1 MFFDKLFVRI
11 KGELLSLKE
20 DLSAE
25 EDLRGR
31 AEVLLRRLE
40 GKPGGIEENATDE
53 RNAGS
58 AASELYKNETSGTDV
73 PADLRKE
80 WEDLM
85 RRREEK
91 KTKSDGNPPPPNPRE
106 LG

>member
-31 AEVLLRRLE
+31 AEILLRRLE
-40 GKPGGIEENATDE
+40 GKPGSGEENAAE
-53 RNAGS
+53 GQSAGLT
-58 AASELYKNETSGTDV
+58 AAELRKKQTSRTDV
-73 PADLRKE
+73 PAELRKE

-85 RRREEK
+85 RRKEEK
-91 KTKSDGNPPPPNPRE
+91 TATSDGDVPPPNPRE

>member
-25 EDLRGR
+25 DDLRGR
-31 AEVLLRRLE
+31 AEILLRRLE
-40 GKPGGIEENATDE
+40 GKPGGVEENATDE
-53 RNAGS
+53 RRTALTGGES
-58 AASELYKNETSGTDV
+58 RQAEPTRTEV
-73 PADLRKE
+73 PADLRQE

-91 KTKSDGNPPPPNPRE
+91 KALSDDAPPPNPRE